1 LFRHQVGLG
10 FFGTQSAFICC
21 KEWKLVPFYGTYVMS
36 ILEGTADVLRLMSRL
51 KRGVT
56 MSDVVEHLGL
66 PKSTASR
73 MLKQLGEFGFL
84 ERDPRTLVYHPG
96 LLLLEVAHQ
105 VRRNSSLAD
114 HVVEALEALR
124 GETGHTGYLS
134 VRDAREVLVLR
145 VLPGMHALRVMTNP
159 GSRSPA
165 AATST
170 GRALLARL
178 PDEEVV
184 RLYADGVLD
193 GTLTSPQTPVELLA
207 RLAEVRQRGWAVAI
221 DEAVSGAAS
230 VSCAV
235 GDPQSG
241 EAQAF
246 CLTFPAG
253 MATPTEVERIA
264 ALLTQHAVRIG
275 RTVGDSYW
283 LNHQG

>member
-1 LFRHQVGLG
+1 
-10 FFGTQSAFICC
+10 
-21 KEWKLVPFYGTYVMS
+21 MS

-73 MLKQLGEFGFL
+73 MLKQLSEYGFL
-84 ERDPRTLVYHPG
+84 ERDSRTLVYHPG

-114 HVVEALEALR
+114 HVVDALEALR
-124 GETGHTGYLS
+124 EATGHTGYLS
-134 VRDAREVLVLR
+134 VLDVREVLVLR
-145 VLPGMHALRVMTNP
+145 VLPGKHSLRVMTNP

-178 PDEEVV
+178 PDEDVR
-184 RLYADGVLD
+184 RLYADGLP
-193 GTLTSPQTPVELLA
+193 GGAAASPQTVEALLQA
-207 RLAEVRQRGWAVAI
+207 LGGIRQRGWAVAI
-221 DEAVSGAAS
+221 DEAVSGVAS

-235 GDPQSG
+235 ADPQSA
-241 EAQAF
+241 EMQAF
-246 CLTFPAG
+246 CLTFPSG
-253 MATPTEVERIA
+253 MATPAEVERVA
-264 ALLTQHAVRIG
+264 ALLVKQAVRIG
-275 RTVGDSYW
+275 CTVGDEYW
-283 LNHQG
+283 LNHRG